1 MKSIQQILE
10 ENNFDPT
17 QKILEVY
24 AELEIDAARMEAII
38 EQDESNR
45 MIINPLDNQKIR
57 AGILSNMVKSQQLEY
72 ANVIKLKELEAKG
85 KNGQE
90 EDKPVISAYVERVL
104 PDGRKV
110 VEKVDRA

>member
-17 QKILEVY
+17 EKILEVY
-24 AELEIDAARMEAII
+24 QELEVDAQRMEAII
-38 EQDESNR
+38 EKDEDLR
-45 MIINPLDNQKIR
+45 LIVNPLENQKIR

-72 ANVIKLKELEAKG
+72 SNVIKLKELEAKSG
-85 KNGQE
+85 NKDDDE
-90 EDKPVISAYVERVL
+90 KPIISAYREKTL

-110 VEKVDRA
+110 VEKVDA

>member
-17 QKILEVY
+17 KKILEVY
-24 AELEIDAARMEAII
+24 QELEIDAQRMEAII
-38 EQDESNR
+38 EADESLR
-45 MIINPLDNQKIR
+45 LVINPLDNQKIR

-72 ANVIKLKELEAKG
+72 SNVIKLKELEQ
-85 KNGQE
+85 KNKSGT
-90 EDKPVISAYVERVL
+90 EDEKPIISAYRERTL

-110 VEKVDRA
+110 VEKVDA

>member
-10 ENNFDPT
+10 EANFDPT
-17 QKILEVY
+17 QKLLEVY
-24 AELEIDAARMEAII
+24 QELEIDAQRMEAII

-57 AGILSNMVKSQQLEY
+57 AGILNGIVKSQQLEY
-72 ANVIKLKELEAKG
+72 GNVIKLKELEAKS
-85 KNGQE
+85 NNTQ
-90 EDKPVISAYVERVL
+90 EDKPVISAYVEEVL

-110 VEKVDRA
+110 VKRIDRA